1 MTDHREAFGR
11 ACDRLPPIAPQED
24 EPEPHGLPLIP
35 ALIFV
40 WSCAVALG
48 LTVGIAW
55 GLLRLIL

>member
-55 GLLRLIL
+55 GLSRLIL